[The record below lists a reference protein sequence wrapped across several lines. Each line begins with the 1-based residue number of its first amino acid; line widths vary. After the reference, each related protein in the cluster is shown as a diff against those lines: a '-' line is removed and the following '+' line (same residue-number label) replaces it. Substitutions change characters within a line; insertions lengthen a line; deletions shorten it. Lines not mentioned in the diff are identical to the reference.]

1 MSGGWFIS
9 APSAST
15 TGAGPEPVTEDFPRG
30 AGSAY
35 GNFKGA
41 QELILEAYQQKYGF
55 ELVTLRPANVYGV
68 GHFWA
73 GSSGGEKVQ
82 DLLQARLTG
91 EAASIPEEQTMAFE
105 YVYAK
110 DMGRAVELAATRALP
125 EKTVF
130 NIGNGEVTSFDQLVA
145 AARKLLPDLSLEI
158 VPGTTPVSRTQ
169 HLDISASRDYL
180 GWTPQF
186 TLEEGLADYI
196 GDMRVAMDV
205 G

>member
-1 MSGGWFIS
+1 
-9 APSAST
+9 
-15 TGAGPEPVTEDFPRG
+15 
-30 AGSAY
+30 
-35 GNFKGA
+35 
-41 QELILEAYQQKYGF
+41 
-55 ELVTLRPANVYGV
+55 
-68 GHFWA
+68 
-73 GSSGGEKVQ
+73 
-82 DLLQARLTG
+82 
-91 EAASIPEEQTMAFE
+91 
-105 YVYAK
+105 
-110 DMGRAVELAATRALP
+110 MGRAVELAATRALP

-196 GDMRVAMDV
+196 GDMRAAMDV